1 MTSGRT
7 ARMAAAAALVPLAV
21 GLLAAAPSS
30 TATAGGRPL
39 ATQARGVAPVLLS
52 SIAPSSPSPGDVLLI
67 TGVVRNEG
75 PVPITGVAVRLRVS
89 PTAVR
94 SRSEID
100 EILAGTAGRTGL
112 AISDTRTAIA
122 DVLAPGSSAR
132 FRLSV
137 PVSALGLPPG
147 RNEVVVLGVESLG
160 DVADD
165 GQGVIQ
171 TGLTRTFLPWFP
183 RPDLVVATPLVWLFP
198 LTSAPARAADGAFLD
213 DHLATEVGPQGRLT
227 RLLDAAEQAPSALS
241 WVVDPA
247 LLQSLQEMGAGY
259 RVRHPDGTSAEG
271 TGGPAAVA
279 WLARLSALSA
289 NAEVTASAYGDP
301 DVVALHRAG
310 LDVDI
315 ALAATTAR
323 DLPDQVLAAPVGTG
337 LAWPPGAQ
345 SDDGT
350 LDVLRASGAREVV
363 LSAAS
368 FPPSPP
374 VTYTPTGSLDLSTGG
389 SPLRAVLADP
399 ALSRLVAA
407 PTATEVTADPV
418 VATPVERRQQ
428 ALAQIAMTTLELPTT
443 PRTLVIAPAAQW
455 ATYGGETRDLVASV
469 STSSFARPERL
480 GVLAALPA
488 SDVPRARVDY
498 PPSARAAELP
508 QRFLAQVGQQRHDLA
523 ALRSV
528 APDLAA
534 SRSLS
539 SDALEQALTRSESAA
554 WRTEPATG
562 RRLLA
567 SATASITEQVSRVQV
582 LSRAPVTLPG
592 DAGTIPVTV
601 ANDLDRPARV
611 GVRLS
616 GTPAARFVA
625 ADIPPVT
632 LAPGQK
638 ETLEVAARVIGTGP
652 VQVDI
657 SLLTP
662 EGQPF
667 GTPVTTEVRSA
678 AYARA
683 AQWVVVGLFGVLVL
697 LLGVNFV
704 RRRRSTTGGAG
715 PAAAAPGAD
724 GD

>member
-100 EILAGTAGRTGL
+100 EILAGTAGRTGV
-112 AISDTRTAIA
+112 AISDTRTAVA

-469 STSSFARPERL
+469 STSNFVRPERL

-554 WRTEPATG
+554 WRTEPAHRT
-562 RRLLA
+562 
-567 SATASITEQVSRVQV
+567 SA
-582 LSRAPVTLPG
+582 
-592 DAGTIPVTV
+592 
-601 ANDLDRPARV
+601 ARV
-611 GVRLS
+611 GDGLDHRAGVPRA
-616 GTPAARFVA
+616 GPVAGARDAARRRGHHPG
-625 ADIPPVT
+625 DGRQRPGPP
-632 LAPGQK
+632 G
-638 ETLEVAARVIGTGP
+638 ARRSPALGDARRP
-652 VQVDI
+652 VRRGRH
-657 SLLTP
+657 P
-662 EGQPF
+662 AGH
-667 GTPVTTEVRSA
+667 
-678 AYARA
+678 ARA
-683 AQWVVVGLFGVLVL
+683 RAEGDPRGRRPRHRHRSGAGRHLPAHARGTAVRHAGHHRGALGRLRTRRAVGRGRPLRCPRPPARRQLRPSAEVDDGRCRSC
-697 LLGVNFV
+697 V
-704 RRRRSTTGGAG
+704 RRPGGRW
-715 PAAAAPGAD
+715 
-724 GD
+724 